1 MINSPDMYIVSV
13 YGACATTPVGSG
25 WKRRDLKILPVRPEV
40 VEWNGYE
47 DYQTLFLFIF
57 VVDLMMQ
64 KVQSHSYHFDPLTD
78 ENVVIIYSVT
88 ICELKLKKKDCA
100 SPGRSQYVLQH
111 CYFYL

>member
-1 MINSPDMYIVSV
+1 MINSRDMYMVSV

-40 VEWNGYE
+40 IEWNGYE

-57 VVDLMMQ
+57 CGGFDDAKGSM
-64 KVQSHSYHFDPLTD
+64 HSYHFDPLTD

-88 ICELKLKKKDCA
+88 MCELK
-100 SPGRSQYVLQH
+100 
-111 CYFYL
+111 F